1 MDNQADKSQ
10 DASPYKLD
18 EARKKGQVGKSV
30 EFVSIAS
37 LVVMLSLLLVLLPKL
52 ARDLSSGLRSWLLNV
67 NQLIKSD
74 TLLVVQAESFLTNVG
89 ATVFTMLLAGAISA
103 ILFNLLHAGPVFSLH
118 PMKMDFSKLNPVTGL
133 KKIFSKKGLFEIF
146 KLVLK
151 FLFIG
156 VTTLF
161 IWGQIKNL
169 VLFQNSL
176 SLVNMAGNWKSAL
189 TTVIASFLFVFL
201 VFAFIDLWF
210 NKRDF
215 ANKMRMSTR
224 DLKDEYKKREGDP
237 EIKNKRKKGM
247 QQLIKS
253 IMSVANVKNADVII
267 TNPTHFAVALQY
279 RAYKMPLPKVLSKG
293 RGFIAKLIIRK
304 ATLLG
309 VPVIRQ
315 PPLARKIH
323 KDTPINSYI
332 GISEQLA
339 VAEVYRSVI
348 KLPGSRVFV

>member
-1 MDNQADKSQ
+1 MDNQTDKSQ
-10 DASPYKLD
+10 DATPYKLD
-18 EARKKGQVGKSV
+18 EARKKGQVSKSV

-37 LVVMLSLLLVLLPKL
+37 LIVMLSLLLILLPRL
-52 ARDLSSGLRSWLLNV
+52 ATNLSTGLKVWLLNV
-67 NQLIKSD
+67 NQLVKSD
-74 TLLVVQAESFLTNVG
+74 ALVVHQMQSFLKNVG
-89 ATVFTMLLAGAISA
+89 STVFAMLLAGAISA
-103 ILFNLLHAGPVFSLH
+103 ILFNILHAGPVFSLY

-133 KKIFSKKGLFEIF
+133 KKIFSKKGLFEIV

-151 FLFIG
+151 FVFIG
-156 VTTLF
+156 ITMMF

-176 SLVNMAGNWKSAL
+176 SIANMAGNWKSAL
-189 TTVIASFLFVFL
+189 TTVVTSFLFIFL
-201 VFAFIDLWF
+201 VFALIDLWF
-210 NKRDF
+210 SKRDF

-253 IMSVANVKNADVII
+253 IMSVSNIKNADVII

-293 RGFIAKLIIRK
+293 RGFIAKIIIHK
-304 ATLLG
+304 AKQLSIPI
-309 VPVIRQ
+309 VRQ
-315 PPLARKIH
+315 PALARKIH
-323 KDTPINSYI
+323 KDTQINSYI
-332 GISEQLA
+332 STSEQLA
-339 VAEVYRSVI
+339 VAEVYRSII
-348 KLPGSRVFV
+348 KLPGSKVFT